1 MGGGYVAASVNAAPR
16 AIRLGRGDEI
26 WILEGSSIPLH
37 RPLRKEDELSKAKIN
52 KLRLYCY
59 ADETGPDTEGKM
71 FLVAVVITT
80 SERRYAI
87 EQNLEELEVES
98 EKGFLKWKSTSVSRK
113 RAYLQ
118 GIFNIDDL
126 QGGLFY
132 AVYRD
137 TKDYLRLVT
146 LTIARAV
153 MQFSQGREHKATIY
167 IDGLKKS
174 EFSQVARYLSQT
186 GVRRRKIRGLD
197 DESSAYIRLA
207 DALAGFF
214 RDYEEEKSYTKELF
228 QLFSKRN
235 FVRKLA

>member
-1 MGGGYVAASVNAAPR
+1 MT
-16 AIRLGRGDEI
+16 
-26 WILEGSSIPLH
+26 
-37 RPLRKEDELSKAKIN
+37 KAKIN

-80 SERRYAI
+80 SELREAI
-87 EQNLEELEVES
+87 ERGLEGLELKS
-98 EKGFLKWKSTSVSRK
+98 GKRLLKWKSTSVKRK
-113 RAYLQ
+113 DAYLQ
-118 GIFNIDDL
+118 GILGIDAL
-126 QGGLFY
+126 QGSLFY

-153 MQFSQGREHKATIY
+153 TRFSQGREHKATIY

-174 EFSQVARYLSQT
+174 EISKVARYLSQT
-186 GVRRRKIRGLD
+186 GVRRRKVGGLR

-214 RDYEEEKSYTKELF
+214 RDYEEEKPYTKELF

-235 FVRKLA
+235 FVKNLA

>member
-1 MGGGYVAASVNAAPR
+1 M
-16 AIRLGRGDEI
+16 L
-26 WILEGSSIPLH
+26 ILEGSSIPLH
-37 RPLRKEDELSKAKIN
+37 RPLRKESELTKAKIN

-80 SERRYAI
+80 SELREAI
-87 EQNLEELEVES
+87 ERRLEDVE
-98 EKGFLKWKSTSVSRK
+98 EKSGKGLIKWKSTSVARK
-113 RAYLQ
+113 DAYLQ
-118 GIFNIDDL
+118 GILNIDDL

-174 EFSQVARYLSQT
+174 EFSKVARYLSQT
-186 GVRRRKIRGLD
+186 GVRRRKIGGLD

-214 RDYEEEKSYTKELF
+214 RDYEEGKPYTKELF
-228 QLFSKRN
+228 QLFSGGRLVPMRPSSDAFHCGTHRTLKT
-235 FVRKLA
+235 FVQKLA